1 MQINKPIVIN
11 NFHFLAHPHEKF
23 RAGLAVVHITQ
34 CLATHGQEMKISW
47 FLSPVLGISHIFI
60 IFAD

>member
-11 NFHFLAHPHEKF
+11 NFHFLAHRHEKF
-23 RAGLAVVHITQ
+23 RAGLAVVHS
-34 CLATHGQEMKISW
+34 LATHGQEMKISW
-47 FLSPVLGISHIFI
+47 FLSPVLGISHIII